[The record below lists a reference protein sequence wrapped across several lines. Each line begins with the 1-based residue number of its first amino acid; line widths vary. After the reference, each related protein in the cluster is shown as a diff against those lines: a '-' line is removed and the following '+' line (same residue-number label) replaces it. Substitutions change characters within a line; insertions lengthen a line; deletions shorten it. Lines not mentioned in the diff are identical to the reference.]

1 MLRLPAFIASDAV
14 KFYAWSSAPEELV
27 RRLSLEYRLR
37 GLSPTE
43 RAHLREMPAE
53 VSRPLKHR
61 NRYPA
66 RTQSC
71 PKASGPS
78 SCLPML
84 GTALVF
90 EAMLKLAFRICPLCR
105 VHQPSA
111 AEAPK

>member
-78 SCLPML
+78 SCLPMQC
-84 GTALVF
+84 TTLVVA
-90 EAMLKLAFRICPLCR
+90 AMLKLAFRISPLCLI
-105 VHQPSA
+105 PPLA
-111 AEAPK
+111 AAK

>member
-78 SCLPML
+78 SCLL
-84 GTALVF
+84 GYAPRL
-90 EAMLKLAFRICPLCR
+90 MPHLLFRA
-105 VHQPSA
+105 VY
-111 AEAPK
+111 E